1 MCTYLEAMDRALKHV
16 LDCGSVALPSG
27 VCPSVEGY
35 ETPEAQRPFSPFG
48 DFHNPAP
55 FSTDRTGYLMLHPL
69 GESCL
74 PVPKLRVCFHCWGT
88 LYTVWYFG

>member
-1 MCTYLEAMDRALKHV
+1 MQDHPAAKDLMCTYLEAMDRALKHV

-69 GESCL
+69 GERG
-74 PVPKLRVCFHCWGT
+74 VA
-88 LYTVWYFG
+88 